1 MIRNLL
7 ILTALCIIVHGSE
20 HVNSQSCYISSEA
33 STLLHNPTDFV
44 SEPHEYFPAQIR
56 DIVDAANRISPDAI
70 ELPNNHSYPV
80 IDISSWM
87 NPSASNTED
96 RQHVVEQVLA
106 EAISSGSFNFI
117 GHGIEDALFDRLYSS
132 ADSFFSMSLEQ
143 KMLYHT
149 GKNIVGYVADRTESV
164 DSVYKSGNSK
174 EQKDLRESYNMLY
187 PPSSEGNFT
196 GPSGFQDAMV
206 EFTDHLLTVEVVL
219 KQIFTAALSSA
230 KGIELPTTYLKDV
243 EEDTTGQL
251 RVSRY
256 TNTPGFEDAIKLLPH
271 SDWGTLTIIN
281 SADEGLEEVRDG
293 RWCKVPAKK
302 GELHVNV
309 GEMYAMWSN
318 GLFKNNIHRVSSE
331 AAMDRISFG
340 YFTSQGTLT
349 SNAGINPICSTGEES
364 KFPRASTKSHVMH
377 YMNKLTGS
385 KI

>member
-1 MIRNLL
+1 
-7 ILTALCIIVHGSE
+7 
-20 HVNSQSCYISSEA
+20 
-33 STLLHNPTDFV
+33 
-44 SEPHEYFPAQIR
+44 
-56 DIVDAANRISPDAI
+56 
-70 ELPNNHSYPV
+70 
-80 IDISSWM
+80 
-87 NPSASNTED
+87 
-96 RQHVVEQVLA
+96 
-106 EAISSGSFNFI
+106 
-117 GHGIEDALFDRLYSS
+117 
-132 ADSFFSMSLEQ
+132 
-143 KMLYHT
+143 
-149 GKNIVGYVADRTESV
+149 
-164 DSVYKSGNSK
+164 
-174 EQKDLRESYNMLY
+174 
-187 PPSSEGNFT
+187 
-196 GPSGFQDAMV
+196 MV
-206 EFTDHLLTVEVVL
+206 EFTEQLLTVEVVL

-293 RWCKVPAKK
+293 RWYKVPAKK

-331 AAMDRISFG
+331 AAMDRTSFG

-349 SNAGINPICSTGEES
+349 SNAGINPICSAGEES

-377 YMNKLTGS
+377 YMNKLTGRQFEH
-385 KI
+385 